1 MDQDHINFSSK
12 FPWRSIQPENM
23 AQMTSGAQENPSL
36 LRLNLPMFV
45 FFGVFTSSVW
55 WIIFEY
61 EKGAELIAASY
72 FIVLA
77 FMGTLMLLR
86 RNMIGAL
93 MLVAYLSVLQPA
105 FRAYSPILPYLA
117 LEYLVILW
125 AILTLLI
132 QPRRSPLSAPILFYS
147 AYLLL
152 ELSGAVFSKNPNLM
166 RGVLVPSS
174 ALGFTLL
181 ISTRIQINH
190 SQLNNILTAYLIGA
204 LNLAMIISLNY
215 LNGATIRWGSD
226 SNLDAAGGM
235 GPNQIASLLGI
246 GVIIC
251 IIFFEES
258 SQSSKWLHL
267 FPAAWMALLMLL
279 TFSRTGLAL
288 VIIALLIY
296 YGVFQANRLRS
307 FTSLILLSLL
317 GALIFMQVVDVT
329 GQAAV
334 NRYTDLSP
342 TNRLDL
348 ARYGWQLFLN
358 NPLLGVG
365 TGNFHL
371 YMESTAYF
379 GQTSGA
385 HNELI
390 RAAAEHG
397 ILGIVFWSGFAISS
411 LWLAYQSAAGK
422 ARAIRILFLA
432 VCFAY
437 TFTSG
442 LKLMTQPLLLLLAY
456 SALLPEEPEEVDAP
470 WAYPIYRG
478 KEVH

>member
-1 MDQDHINFSSK
+1 MNQDPISSSYK
-12 FPWRSIQPENM
+12 LPWQSTPPENVTQLTLD
-23 AQMTSGAQENPSL
+23 ARDNSSQL
-36 LRLNLPMFV
+36 HLNLPVFL
-45 FFGVFTSSVW
+45 FFGVFTSCVW

-61 EKGAELIAASY
+61 EKRAELITTGY
-72 FIVLA
+72 FIILA
-77 FMGTLMLLR
+77 FIGTLLLLR
-86 RNMIGAL
+86 RNTIGAL
-93 MLVAYLSVLQPA
+93 MLIAYLSVLQPA
-105 FRAYSPILPYLA
+105 LRAYSQILPYLA
-117 LEYLVILW
+117 LEYLVIFW
-125 AILTLLI
+125 AILILLL
-132 QPRRSPLSAPILFYS
+132 QLRRSSLSAPILFYG

-152 ELSGAVFSKNPNLM
+152 ELTGTFLSKNPNLM
-166 RGVLVPSS
+166 RGVLVPSL

-181 ISTRIQINH
+181 ISTRVRIH
-190 SQLNNILTAYLIGA
+190 SSQLNNVLTAYLIGA
-204 LNLAMIISLNY
+204 INLALLISLSY
-215 LNGATIRWGSD
+215 LSGASIHWGSD
-226 SNLDAAGGM
+226 SNIDAAGGM

-258 SQSSKWLHL
+258 DQTSKWLHL
-267 FPAAWMALLMLL
+267 LPATWMAFLMML

-288 VIIALLIY
+288 VLIALLVY
-296 YGVFQANRLRS
+296 YGIFQPNRLRS
-307 FTSLILLSLL
+307 FISLVMLSLL
-317 GALIFMQVVDVT
+317 GALIFMQVVDIT
-329 GQAAV
+329 GRAAV

-358 NPLLGVG
+358 NPLFGVG

-371 YMESTAYF
+371 YMESAAYF

-397 ILGIVFWSGFAISS
+397 IPGVIFWSGFAISS

-422 ARAIRILFLA
+422 ARALRLLFLA

-456 SALLPEEPEEVDAP
+456 SALLPEEPEEVDAL
-470 WAYPIYRG
+470 WAYPTYREQ
-478 KEVH
+478 EVN

>member
-1 MDQDHINFSSK
+1 MHPDRINLATQ
-12 FPWRSIQPENM
+12 FPWQSIQPKNM
-23 AQMTSGAQENPSL
+23 AQMSSAQEDASL
-36 LRLNLPMFV
+36 LHLNLPVFV
-45 FFGVFTSSVW
+45 FFGIFTSCMW
-55 WIIFEY
+55 WVIFEY
-61 EKGAELIAASY
+61 EKGAEYIAASY

-77 FMGTLMLLR
+77 FVGTLMLLR
-86 RNMIGAL
+86 RNIIGAL

-105 FRAYSPILPYLA
+105 FRAYSQILPYLA
-117 LEYLVILW
+117 LEYLFIFW
-125 AILTLLI
+125 AVLTLFLL
-132 QPRRSPLSAPILFYS
+132 PRRSSLSAPILFYC
-147 AYLLL
+147 AYLFL
-152 ELSGAVFSKNPNLM
+152 ELTGASLSKNPNLM
-166 RGVLVPSS
+166 RGVLVPSL

-181 ISTRIQINH
+181 ISTRVRIQY
-190 SQLNNILTAYLIGA
+190 SQLNNLFTAYLIGA
-204 LNLAMIISLNY
+204 LNLAMIIGANY
-215 LNGATIRWGSD
+215 LSDTTIRWGSD
-226 SNLDAAGGM
+226 SNIQAAGGM

-258 SQSSKWLHL
+258 DQTSKWLHL
-267 FPAAWMALLMLL
+267 LLAALMAFLMML

-288 VIIALLIY
+288 VLVALLIY
-296 YGVFQANRLRS
+296 YGIFQTNRLRS
-307 FTSLILLSLL
+307 FISLILLSLL
-317 GALIFMQVVDVT
+317 GALIFMQVVDIT

-342 TNRLDL
+342 TNRLEL
-348 ARYGWQLFLN
+348 ARFGWQLFLD
-358 NPLLGVG
+358 NPLFGIG

-371 YMESTAYF
+371 YMESASYF

-397 ILGIVFWSGFAISS
+397 FLGIVFWSGFAISS
-411 LWLAYQSAAGK
+411 LWLAYQSVAGK

-432 VCFAY
+432 ICFAY

-470 WAYPIYRG
+470 WAYPTY
-478 KEVH
+478 